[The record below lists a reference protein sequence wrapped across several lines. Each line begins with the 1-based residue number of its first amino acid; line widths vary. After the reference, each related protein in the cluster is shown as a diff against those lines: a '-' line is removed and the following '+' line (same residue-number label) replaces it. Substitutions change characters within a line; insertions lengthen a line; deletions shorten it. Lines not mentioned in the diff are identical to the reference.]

1 MTARFDSVNAGGL
14 MRVLF
19 VALALSVLS
28 FAAGIAGD
36 LSIAAP
42 PAPSVIVHL
51 PPPIAVPADAIRA
64 HPLSPLATITVRPA
78 PAIAHVRSVHS
89 VRQLRLDQI
98 VARVKPQTIQ
108 VVEAAKVDPDRAP
121 KDDSPD
127 TAQI

>member
-1 MTARFDSVNAGGL
+1 

-19 VALALSVLS
+19 VALALSMLS

-51 PPPIAVPADAIRA
+51 PPPLAAPANAIRA
-64 HPLSPLATITVRPA
+64 HPLPPLALSPLALPA
-78 PAIAHVRSVHS
+78 LATAARATPAVLHVRAGQRH
-89 VRQLRLDQI
+89 LRLEAI
-98 VARVKPQTIQ
+98 VARAKLQTIQ

-121 KDDSPD
+121 KDASPE

>member
-1 MTARFDSVNAGGL
+1 

-19 VALALSVLS
+19 AALALSILS

-64 HPLSPLATITVRPA
+64 HPLGPLATTAARPA
-78 PAIAHVRSVHS
+78 PAVAHVRSLQS
-89 VRQLRLDQI
+89 MRQLRLDQI
-98 VARVKPQTIQ
+98 VARPKLQTIQ
-108 VVEAAKVDPDRAP
+108 VVAAAKVDPDRAP
-121 KDDSPD
+121 KDDSPE

>member
-1 MTARFDSVNAGGL
+1 
-14 MRVLF
+14 MRVLI
-19 VALALSVLS
+19 VALALSILS

-51 PPPIAVPADAIRA
+51 PPPLAAPADAIRA
-64 HPLSPLATITVRPA
+64 HPLPPLALPPLATATAAARPT
-78 PAIAHVRSVHS
+78 PAVIHVRAVPH
-89 VRQLRLDQI
+89 RLRLEEI
-98 VARVKPQTIQ
+98 VARAKLQTIQ

-121 KDDSPD
+121 KDDSPE

>member
-1 MTARFDSVNAGGL
+1 

-19 VALALSVLS
+19 VALALSMLS

-51 PPPIAVPADAIRA
+51 PPPLAAPANAIRA
-64 HPLSPLATITVRPA
+64 HPLPPLALPPLALSPLALPALATAARAA
-78 PAIAHVRSVHS
+78 PAVLHIRAGQRH
-89 VRQLRLDQI
+89 LRLEAI
-98 VARVKPQTIQ
+98 VARAKLQTIQ

-121 KDDSPD
+121 KDASPE